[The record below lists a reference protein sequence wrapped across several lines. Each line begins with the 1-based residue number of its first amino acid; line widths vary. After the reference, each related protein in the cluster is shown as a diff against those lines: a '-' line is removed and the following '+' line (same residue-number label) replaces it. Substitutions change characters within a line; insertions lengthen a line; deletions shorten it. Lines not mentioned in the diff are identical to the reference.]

1 MLDKLN
7 PMNIVRAHFRTFK
20 NESTNKISKFQIFI
34 QFAIAIFLGCLHI
47 EFYKINEAVVGIVIS
62 VAAIIAGLLLNVMVL
77 IYTLLTGR
85 ISASSSN
92 VEMIRII
99 GKETISNIAFSVLCS
114 LLLVVFTLLNLSSET
129 YTQNLGQF
137 FTVFFGS
144 LLIITILIILI
155 NFYTILEKGLK

>member
-20 NESTNKISKFQIFI
+20 NEDTNNISIAQILI
-34 QFAIAIFLGCLHI
+34 QFTLAILLGCLHI
-47 EFYKINEAVVGIVIS
+47 FLYKINEAVVGIVIS

-92 VEMIRII
+92 VEMIRTI

-114 LLLVVFTLLNLSSET
+114 LLLVVFTLLNLSSDP
-129 YTQNLGQF
+129 YTKNLGQF
-137 FTVFFGS
+137 FTVFFGT

>member
-20 NESTNKISKFQIFI
+20 NESTNRISKPQIVI
-34 QFAIAIFLGCLHI
+34 QFAIAIFLGYLHI

-129 YTQNLGQF
+129 YTKNFGQF

-144 LLIITILIILI
+144 LLIITILIVLI